1 LATATA
7 ITPTTPA
14 VEAPAQTGHPIGFWF
29 IFSGEL
35 AERASF
41 YGMKAM
47 LLLYLVQVFGYK
59 EKDASSIYHLYVAA
73 CYFTP
78 LIGGLLADQFLNKYW
93 TIVAFAV
100 PYVIGQFTVGLSNE
114 SVMFGA
120 LGLLAF
126 GSGVIKPNISTLM
139 GKTYDQQRPG
149 QKALLNQAFTW
160 FYVAINLGS
169 AFSTLVCPRLRDHFG
184 KVDPVTKVP
193 ADPQAGYFA
202 AFLFPAVLMVVA
214 LVFFALG
221 KRYYA
226 KEELGYRNWDRP
238 ADPAAPSRDQ
248 KVKVVTQ
255 LLGLFLLVMFFW
267 AIFDQH
273 GSTWTLFAKQ
283 YLELTVTA
291 AGYSVALAPEQ
302 IQAVNPILIV
312 IFAPLV
318 SLMFNR
324 LDAAGYKVRATD
336 KMVLG
341 FLLTAL
347 AMGIHA
353 YAGYLAAPEGGP
365 VTRVTVL
372 WQVLAYF
379 AITIA
384 EILISVTGLELAF
397 TAAPQSMKGFI
408 TSLWL
413 LMVGLANLFINTP
426 VSRLYPDSARLES
439 LGSAAGGA
447 MIGIE
452 SAEKSSLQF
461 DTPAGYFGM
470 LTVASLVVT
479 VAFVFVARNFNRS
492 QVKA

>member
-1 LATATA
+1 MATATA
-7 ITPTTPA
+7 PTTSTPA
-14 VEAPAQTGHPIGFWF
+14 VGEPAPTGHPIGFWF
-29 IFSGEL
+29 IFTGEL

-47 LLLYLVQVFGYK
+47 LLLYLVQVFGYATA
-59 EKDASSIYHLYVAA
+59 DATSVYHLYVAA

-78 LIGGLLADQFLNKYW
+78 LVGGLLADQFLNKYW
-93 TIVAFAV
+93 TIVLFAV
-100 PYVIGQFTVGLSNE
+100 PYIIGQFLVGLSNE
-114 SVMFGA
+114 YLMFGA
-120 LGLLAF
+120 LALLSF

-139 GKTYDQQRPG
+139 GLTYDQQRPG

-169 AFSTLVCPRLRDHFG
+169 ALSTMICPALRDHFG
-184 KVDPVTKVP
+184 KVDPETKIP

-202 AFLFPAVLMVVA
+202 AFLFPAVLMIIA

-226 KEELGYRNWDRP
+226 KEELGYRKWNLP
-238 ADPAAPSRDQ
+238 ADPAAPSREQ

-255 LLGLFLLVMFFW
+255 ILGLFLLVMFFW

-273 GSTWTLFAKQ
+273 GSTWTLFAKD
-283 YLELTVTA
+283 YLELTVSA
-291 AGYSVALAPEQ
+291 AGYSVVLAPDQ

-318 SLMFNR
+318 SIGFAR
-324 LDAAGYKVRATD
+324 LDLAGYRVRATD

-341 FLLTAL
+341 FLITAM

-353 YAGYLAAPEGGP
+353 YAGYLAVQADGS
-365 VTRVTVL
+365 VAKVTVM

-426 VSRLYPDSARLES
+426 VSRLYPSQNE
-439 LGSAAGGA
+439 GFHFG
-447 MIGIE
+447 
-452 SAEKSSLQF
+452 
-461 DTPAGYFGM
+461 TPAGYFGM
-470 LTVASLVVT
+470 LTVASLVVA
-479 VAFVFVARNFNRS
+479 VAFVFVARGFNRN
-492 QVKA
+492 QLKA

>member
-7 ITPTTPA
+7 IVPPTPA
-14 VEAPAQTGHPIGFWF
+14 VGADAPTGHPIGFWF

-47 LLLYLVQVFGYK
+47 LLLYLVQVFGYSNS
-59 EKDASSIYHLYVAA
+59 DASSAYHIYVAA

-78 LIGGLLADQFLNKYW
+78 LIGGLIADQFLNKYW
-93 TIVAFAV
+93 TIVLFSV
-100 PYVIGQFTVGLSNE
+100 PYLIGQFIVGLSNE
-114 SVMFGA
+114 YLMFGA
-120 LGLLAF
+120 LALLTL
-126 GSGVIKPNISTLM
+126 GSGIIKPNISTLM

-160 FYVAINLGS
+160 FYVAINIGS
-169 AFSTLVCPRLRDHFG
+169 AFSTLACPALRDHFG
-184 KVDPVTKVP
+184 KLDPETKVL
-193 ADPQAGYFA
+193 ADPQTGYFV
-202 AFLFPAVLMVVA
+202 AFLFPALLMIVA
-214 LVFFALG
+214 LTLFALG

-226 KEELGYRNWDRP
+226 VEELGFRKWDRP
-238 ADPAAPSRDQ
+238 ADPEAPTREQ
-248 KVKVVTQ
+248 KAKVVTQ
-255 LLGLFLLVMFFW
+255 ILGLFLLVMFFW

-273 GSTWTLFAKQ
+273 GSTWILFAKD

-291 AGYSVALAPEQ
+291 FGYSATIAPDQ

-318 SLMFNR
+318 SILFAR
-324 LDAAGYKVRATD
+324 LDAAGYVIRATD
-336 KMVLG
+336 KMILG
-341 FLLTAL
+341 FVITAA

-353 YAGYLAAPEGGP
+353 YAGYLAVQADGSI
-365 VTRVTVL
+365 TKVTVM
-372 WQVLAYF
+372 WQVLAFF
-379 AITIA
+379 AITMA

-397 TAAPQSMKGFI
+397 TAAPQSMKGFV

-426 VSRLYPDSARLES
+426 VSRLYPSADQ
-439 LGSAAGGA
+439 GTH
-447 MIGIE
+447 
-452 SAEKSSLQF
+452 F
-461 DTPAGYFGM
+461 NTPAEYFGI
-470 LTVASLVVT
+470 LTVASLVVAL
-479 VAFVFVARNFNRS
+479 AFVFVARGFNRS